1 MKEDNNTAGEQ
12 SNTQVQA
19 EEQSN
24 TFNVNEFKA
33 IAEQNG
39 IKVFN
44 SDELETYT
52 INVRNEG
59 SKSAFNEHFGKG
71 LESAKKSFS
80 EKFGIE
86 YDKDI
91 KFKDLLNNYTPRK
104 DQSEDL
110 QHLQTKLQ
118 EQEKEYQKQISE
130 LQSGYQTRDML
141 SAFDKAFAE
150 LKSSAAIA
158 PEHLPMWENNL
169 KLQFQNSY
177 SFDGQIVRQGDT
189 ELKNDLR
196 NPLTISEVA
205 KDFLS
210 SSLPQ
215 KTELKSG
222 LGISSDG
229 SSGGSSALE
238 ALRAGDTREAT
249 RLMSGMSIEDK
260 TALIER
266 FKKER

>member
-1 MKEDNNTAGEQ
+1 MKEDNNAGEQ

-33 IAEQNG
+33 LAEQNG
-39 IKVFN
+39 MKVFN

-71 LESAKKSFS
+71 LDKAKKLFS

-86 YDKDI
+86 SDKDS
-91 KFKDLLNNYTPRK
+91 KFEDLINNYTPRK

-118 EQEKEYQKQISE
+118 EQEKEYQKQINE
-130 LQSGYQTRDML
+130 LQSSYQTRDML

-177 SFDGQIVRQGDT
+177 SFDGQIVKQGDV

-196 NPLTISEVA
+196 NPLSISEVA

-222 LGISSDG
+222 LGISPEG
-229 SSGGSSALE
+229 ASGGNSVLE
-238 ALRAGDTREAT
+238 ALRAGDTKEAT
-249 RLMSGMSIEDK
+249 RLMAGMTTEERAS
-260 TALIER
+260 LIER
-266 FKKER
+266 YKKER

>member
-1 MKEDNNTAGEQ
+1 MKEDNNAGEQ
-12 SNTQVQA
+12 SNTQVNA

-33 IAEQNG
+33 LAEQNG
-39 IKVFN
+39 MKVF
-44 SDELETYT
+44 SSEELETYT
-52 INVRNEG
+52 SNVKNEG

-71 LESAKKSFS
+71 LDKAKKLFS

-86 YDKDI
+86 SDKDS
-91 KFKDLLNNYTPRK
+91 KFEDLINNYTPRK

-110 QHLQTKLQ
+110 IHLQTKLQ
-118 EQEKEYQKQISE
+118 EQETAYQTQIRE
-130 LQSGYQTRDML
+130 LQSSYQTRDML
-141 SAFDKAFAE
+141 SAFDKVFAE
-150 LKSSAAIA
+150 LKVNAAIA

-177 SFDGQIVRQGDT
+177 SFDGQIVKQGDE

-196 NPLTISEVA
+196 NPLSITEVA
-205 KDFLS
+205 KNFLS

-222 LGISSDG
+222 LGISPEG
-229 SSGGSSALE
+229 ASGGNAVLE
-238 ALRAGDTREAT
+238 ALRAGDTKEANK
-249 RLMSGMSIEDK
+249 LMIGMSGNDK
-260 TALIER
+260 AALMER